1 MTYFLLYPT
10 SRIFISKIKTEIG
23 EIIPGFFQCC
33 LFRRNVL
40 PKRSLFYKEPVL
52 TDNLTE
58 DKNPLAVVIGK
69 RASWGEM

>member
-23 EIIPGFFQCC
+23 EIIPVFFSVAY
-33 LFRRNVL
+33 FVETFY
-40 PKRSLFYKEPVL
+40 KRSLFYKEPVL

-58 DKNPLAVVIGK
+58 DKNPSAVVLGK